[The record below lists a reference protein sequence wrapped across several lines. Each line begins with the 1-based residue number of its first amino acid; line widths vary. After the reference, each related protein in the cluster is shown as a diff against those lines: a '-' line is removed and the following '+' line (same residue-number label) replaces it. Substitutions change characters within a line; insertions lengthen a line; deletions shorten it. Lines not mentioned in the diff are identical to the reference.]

1 MTLQWR
7 RLLPSTWQLHLLMVW
22 QEEYRL
28 KKQVA
33 LHFKDNEALQCKNRD
48 QKLKCRFPEQNSDFL
63 FLDQVSDV
71 GN

>member
-1 MTLQWR
+1 
-7 RLLPSTWQLHLLMVW
+7 MVW
-22 QEEYRL
+22 QEEYCL

-63 FLDQVSDV
+63 FLDQASDV